1 MKFCFTSVETK
12 CNETH
17 TCVSLSISE
26 NYIREIDH
34 SRGGDDE
41 LRAGGG
47 G

>member
-1 MKFCFTSVETK
+1 MAGKFSEARN

-17 TCVSLSISE
+17 TCVSLSIGE
-26 NYIREIDH
+26 NNIREIDH

-47 G
+47 R